1 MRKPDSFTQKS
12 RERPKKS
19 GSLNKKYGRSRK
31 NMPEFPPVFVQKIFC
46 FVQKHETTAGEVK
59 ENIEDFFSKQTQI
72 IKPKQEIKEPFRQK
86 NKTFSSTTVIT
97 LI

>member
-1 MRKPDSFTQKS
+1 
-12 RERPKKS
+12 
-19 GSLNKKYGRSRK
+19 
-31 NMPEFPPVFVQKIFC
+31 MPEFSPVFVQKIFC
-46 FVQKHETTAGEVK
+46 FVQIPESFVQKHETAAGETK

>member
-1 MRKPDSFTQKS
+1 MQ
-12 RERPKKS
+12 
-19 GSLNKKYGRSRK
+19 
-31 NMPEFPPVFVQKIFC
+31 EFPPSFVQKIFC
-46 FVQKHETTAGEVK
+46 FVQIPKSFVQKREITVGETE

-72 IKPKQEIKEPFRQK
+72 IKPKQEIKEPFHQK